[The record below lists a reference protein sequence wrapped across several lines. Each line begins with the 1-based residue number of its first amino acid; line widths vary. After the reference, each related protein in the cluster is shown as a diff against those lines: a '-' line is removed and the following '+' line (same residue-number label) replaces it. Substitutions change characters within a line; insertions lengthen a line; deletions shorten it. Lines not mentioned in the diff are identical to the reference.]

1 MSNSNFPDTLDTTS
15 NLPDT
20 ISGGNFL
27 NLPSHPTLHNVISD
41 ALIAVETK
49 VGTGASTP
57 ISGTVLLGDGTGTSS
72 FGQVPL
78 TTSVTGVLPTDNGG
92 TGSNVQNFVD
102 LTTNQNVGGNKTL
115 TGTLSLAT
123 GTTVL
128 GPLVIPSGTL
138 LTSPTTGDIEFDGT
152 NLYFTNSSRQTVN
165 TLAQNQTITGT
176 KTYSSNILF
185 SASNT
190 YNVGSS
196 GAYASN
202 IYGTTWNANSTASMS
217 GSSAGV
223 ITTVGQLKTAA
234 STTTQSGLNLP
245 TGTAPT
251 APNNGDLWYGASR
264 LHFYTNGEDTT
275 ASLTSYTQTTTK
287 TVANTAAET
296 TLLTSGTGTL
306 TIPANFLSAGKT
318 IRINVLGTYSDT
330 ANPTMN
336 IKVYLGATVVMTT
349 GAITSNNATNQT
361 FEVRGVI
368 TCYTTGVS
376 GTVWGQGYLVQT
388 AAASTGRFSMANTA
402 ATTIDTTASNT
413 INVSVKWGSASAS
426 NTITTSVVTV
436 EYLN

>member
-1 MSNSNFPDTLDTTS
+1 
-15 NLPDT
+15 
-20 ISGGNFL
+20 
-27 NLPSHPTLHNVISD
+27 
-41 ALIAVETK
+41 
-49 VGTGASTP
+49 
-57 ISGTVLLGDGTGTSS
+57 
-72 FGQVPL
+72 
-78 TTSVTGVLPTDNGG
+78 
-92 TGSNVQNFVD
+92 
-102 LTTNQNVGGNKTL
+102 
-115 TGTLSLAT
+115 
-123 GTTVL
+123 
-128 GPLVIPSGTL
+128 
-138 LTSPTTGDIEFDGT
+138 
-152 NLYFTNSSRQTVN
+152 
-165 TLAQNQTITGT
+165 
-176 KTYSSNILF
+176 
-185 SASNT
+185 
-190 YNVGSS
+190 
-196 GAYASN
+196 
-202 IYGTTWNANSTASMS
+202 
-217 GSSAGV
+217 
-223 ITTVGQLKTAA
+223 
-234 STTTQSGLNLP
+234 
-245 TGTAPT
+245 
-251 APNNGDLWYGASR
+251 LWYGASR

-402 ATTIDTTASNT
+402 ATTIDTTASKT